1 MLSAGVR
8 RIVRRNMTP
17 AVSPFDAT
25 RFAPHDAD
33 DAQVVGQLFG
43 VAVTRDEEVD
53 IPGGIVTPNGV
64 FGPVERIG

>member
-1 MLSAGVR
+1 MVSAGVR

-33 DAQVVGQLFG
+33 DAQVV
-43 VAVTRDEEVD
+43 EEVD